1 MKIVSL
7 QKFRVGKVNQKLG
20 NLFNK
25 EEMKLLTTDFNKFH
39 RFTEL
44 TKFTTEEMEIIKL
57 FPPTKYRLR
66 QFVLVPFNETS
77 ELKSLA
83 LFKNSL
89 PFFYCCFESR
99 DFSWGSVAENSLKN
113 SLVVEVTVNGS
124 LVWLGVGGRNLINLC
139 GANLVDFLNFFRS
152 LE

>member
-20 NLFNK
+20 NLFSK
-25 EEMKLLTTDFNKFH
+25 EEMKLLTNDFNKFH

-44 TKFTTEEMEIIKL
+44 TKFTTEEIEIIKL

-66 QFVLVPFNETS
+66 QFVLVPFDETS

-89 PFFYCCFESR
+89 PFFYCCFENR
-99 DFSWGSVAENSLKN
+99 EFSWGSATENSLKN

>member
-7 QKFRVGKVNQKLG
+7 QKFRLNKVNQRLG
-20 NLFNK
+20 TLFTK
-25 EEMKLLTTDFNKFH
+25 EEIELLTNDFNKFR

-44 TKFTTEEMEIIKL
+44 TKFTKEETEIIKL

-66 QFVLVPFNETS
+66 KFVLAPFNETS

-89 PFFYCCFESR
+89 PFLYYSLKNREFF
-99 DFSWGSVAENSLKN
+99 WGSAAENSLKN

-124 LVWLGVGGRNLINLC
+124 LVWLGVGGKNLINLC